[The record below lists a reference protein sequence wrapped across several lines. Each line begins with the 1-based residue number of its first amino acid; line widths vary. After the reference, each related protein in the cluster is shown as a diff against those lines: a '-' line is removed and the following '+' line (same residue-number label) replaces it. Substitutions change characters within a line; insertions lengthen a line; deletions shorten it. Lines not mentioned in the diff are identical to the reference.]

1 MIRVKPV
8 APRFQ
13 RVAARAALALGLGGL
28 AVAGAHGWAQGRAS
42 ARDDHSAS
50 TIAILVTAHAIAAGA
65 TLEASDLRWQDWP
78 VAAADRAWLTRGSG
92 PSLVGRIVPAAL
104 PAGFP
109 LTAGVAVTVGT
120 GSGFAAAIQPG
131 WRAISIAVTPAAG
144 LAGFIAPGDRVDV
157 LLTQTLGA
165 RRTVQTLLADLA
177 VLGIDQQQRGDPSIT
192 APMAAAGDAVAD
204 AVASAGAA
212 PPNLVTLQVRPREAE
227 ALAVAAEL
235 GKLSLALRG
244 PGAEAVAAAGRQ
256 WDSDVTG
263 LSAALLGA
271 GANSSAVPV
280 PSPIAIAA
288 PAPVAAR
295 PASGIEIVY
304 GAAPAAVPAG
314 AK

>member
-1 MIRVKPV
+1 MIRVNPV

-28 AVAGAHGWAQGRAS
+28 AVAGAHGWAQGRAA
-42 ARDDHSAS
+42 ARDDRSAS
-50 TIAILVTAHAIAAGA
+50 TVAVLVTALAIAAGA

-78 VAAADRAWLTRGSG
+78 VDAVDRVWLTRGSG

-177 VLGIDQQQRGDPSIT
+177 VLGIDQQQRSDAAIT
-192 APMAAAGDAVAD
+192 APIAAAGDAVAD
-204 AVASAGAA
+204 AVARAGAG
-212 PPNLVTLQVRPREAE
+212 PPNLVTLQVRPRQAE

-244 PGAEAVAAAGRQ
+244 PGAEAVGAGSRQ

-271 GANSSAVPV
+271 GANNSAVPA
-280 PSPIAIAA
+280 PSPNAVAA
-288 PAPVAAR
+288 ATSAAAR

-304 GAAPAAVPAG
+304 GAAPSAPPAG